1 MTKAELITQI
11 AQDSE
16 LTKVQAQKALES
28 VIESIFKVLKK
39 DNRLPIF
46 GLGVFEVVK
55 RPKRK
60 GRNPR
65 TGEPLTIKAH
75 KVVRFRPAKVLKD
88 SVNSTK

>member
-28 VIESIFKVLKK
+28 VIGSVFKALKK
-39 DNRLPIF
+39 DTRLPIF

-65 TGEPLTIKAH
+65 TGEPLVIKSH
-75 KVVRFRPAKVLKD
+75 KVVRFRPAKALKEA
-88 SVNSTK
+88 VNSTK

>member
-1 MTKAELITQI
+1 MTKAELIAQI
-11 AQDSE
+11 AVESE
-16 LTKVQAQKALES
+16 LTKVQAAKALDS
-28 VIESIFKVLKK
+28 VVRTVFKTLKK
-39 DNRLPIF
+39 DSRLPIF

-65 TGEPLTIKAH
+65 TGEPLIIKPR

-88 SVNSTK
+88 AVNTGK